1 MKRLSLLAVA
11 MFVFTSSASAADW
24 KVSVD
29 DRYDTLYTQL
39 KGNHSYKAHLAR
51 EFAGVAVEEKA
62 QHDVEVAKAFMD
74 KAEEYAAQ
82 AGGSK

>member
-11 MFVFTSSASAADW
+11 MLMFAGAASAADW

-39 KGNHSYKAHLAR
+39 KGNHSYNAHLAR
-51 EFAGVAVEEKA
+51 EFAAIAVEEKA
-62 QHDVEVAKAFMD
+62 QHDVGVAKAFMD